1 MVFAMIIDSTTSF
14 KKKFRILTQD
24 HDLLLS
30 SIKKDGFRQTFHCY
44 NKAFRTSF
52 KEIQIPEM
60 LRNHSRIYSALSS
73 RASGWN

>member
-30 SIKKDGFRQTFHCY
+30 SIKKDGFRQTFHFY
-44 NKAFRTSF
+44 NKAFENVF
-52 KEIQIPEM
+52 Q
-60 LRNHSRIYSALSS
+60 
-73 RASGWN
+73 WNTNPWDAT